1 MQTGWENLANR
12 IILQAVKDYRRA
24 RIILGGKPG
33 KSGKPKKSGEP
44 AKKYARSTVLG
55 VERCVGVGSD
65 EINRLGFEISTD
77 FHKFR
82 RISTDFHKF
91 RKISTDFHLFLM
103 TEL

>member
-55 VERCVGVGSD
+55 VERFFQS
-65 EINRLGFEISTD
+65 RWFAQLTD
-77 FHKFR
+77 VDGEMLLE
-82 RISTDFHKF
+82 TL
-91 RKISTDFHLFLM
+91 RKEKTAG
-103 TEL
+103 